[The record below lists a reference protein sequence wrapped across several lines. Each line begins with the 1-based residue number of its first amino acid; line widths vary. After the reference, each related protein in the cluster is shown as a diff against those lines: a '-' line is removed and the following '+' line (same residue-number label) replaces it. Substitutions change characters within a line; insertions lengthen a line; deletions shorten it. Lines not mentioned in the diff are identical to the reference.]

1 MIAGVTGDL
10 FLGLMSGTSMD
21 AVDAVLADFG
31 APIPQLLGG
40 ISRPIPGDLRQ
51 AIGELCQPGNDCI
64 DHLGRVDCELGELFA
79 AAALAVLAA
88 THTSASQVRAIG
100 SHGQTIRHRP
110 PGTVEYPFTLQ
121 IGDPNR
127 IASITGITTVADF
140 RRRDLAEGGQGAPL
154 VPAFHRDLFRHP
166 HQHRAVVNIG
176 GIANVTWLPASGD
189 VLGFDTGPG
198 NVLMDAWHQKHRG
211 APFDDQGRWAS
222 GARADQEL
230 LTQLKSH
237 PYFARWY
244 PKTTGR
250 EDFHLHFLEGAL
262 KRCSHE
268 VEPQQIQAT
277 LLALTAETIAAGIIS
292 LPQPPEQI
300 YLCGGGAYNTAL
312 VAALADLLR
321 PAQVA
326 TTSALGV
333 DPRWVEA
340 TAFAWLARQT
350 LLGLSGNL
358 PTVTGARKQTV
369 LGGIY
374 PA

>member
-1 MIAGVTGDL
+1 MIAGVGDL

-21 AVDAVLADFG
+21 AVDAVLADFRAPFPQILG
-31 APIPQLLGG
+31 GVSLPIPA
-40 ISRPIPGDLRQ
+40 DLRQ
-51 AIGELCQPGNDCI
+51 AIVDLCQPGNDGV
-64 DHLGRVDCELGELFA
+64 DRLGGVDCKLGELFA

-88 THTSASQVRAIG
+88 SHTSATQVRAIG

-110 PGTVEYPFTLQ
+110 PGTVENPFTLQ

-154 VPAFHRDLFRHP
+154 VPAFHRDVFRHADLD
-166 HQHRAVVNIG
+166 RAVVNIG
-176 GIANVTWLPASGD
+176 GIANITWLPASGD

-198 NVLMDAWHQKHRG
+198 NVLMDGWHQKHRG
-211 APFDDQGRWAS
+211 APFDHQGRWAS
-222 GARADQEL
+222 GATVDKEL
-230 LTQLKSH
+230 LARLESH
-237 PYFARWY
+237 PYFARCY

-250 EDFHLHFLEGAL
+250 EDFHLSYLEDAL
-262 KRCSHE
+262 KCCGRE
-268 VEPQQIQAT
+268 IEPQQIQAT
-277 LLALTAETIAAGIIS
+277 LLALTAHTIAAGIGS
-292 LPQPPEQI
+292 LPQPPDQI

-333 DPRWVEA
+333 EPRWVEA

-350 LLGLSGNL
+350 LRGLSGNL